1 MCCKWIFANFHSYS
15 IVMFVTQ
22 DWVEICLTYSGPVFK
37 NNKRFHWYEQTCGM
51 TSDISIM
58 WKIPWNSVRACVF
71 SAVPCVFSCVAYKS
85 IVRKAAFS
93 RGLLYPGTFHDCV
106 NYFHNFSG
114 HPTRSYYIF
123 TIMGSHYSLSVHR
136 HAPACII
143 TTISTHP
150 ASSLCD
156 QCKYLGASAIWLTLY
171 VVFMALFMLQLK
183 SCLSP
188 SHVRTYLGM
197 HTWTCFP
204 LLRRR
209 RVSFPMQISFKQ

>member
-22 DWVEICLTYSGPVFK
+22 DWVEICLTYSGPVFE

-106 NYFHNFSG
+106 NYFHNFSCR
-114 HPTRSYYIF
+114 PARSYYIF

-143 TTISTHP
+143 IDFN
-150 ASSLCD
+150 A
-156 QCKYLGASAIWLTLY
+156 
-171 VVFMALFMLQLK
+171 
-183 SCLSP
+183 P
-188 SHVRTYLGM
+188 SIVAMR
-197 HTWTCFP
+197 
-204 LLRRR
+204 
-209 RVSFPMQISFKQ
+209 SMQISRRICYLANPLCGIYGIIYVTIKVVSITLARKNIFGDAHMNVFPSP